1 MGKLCKCNCVYFHLR
16 STSVASFMRDPTV
29 SIHQMDLQMVDLWGG
44 CWPFVLLSA
53 LLQIGRGASIFD
65 DPPPQCP
72 WKLLLPS
79 GGLLDCSK
87 QLACHPFIH
96 PSTVGVSLLP
106 VTDHCPVSPAQSGV
120 VRSVK
125 ESLNSQF
132 VESCKGVVQR
142 LTLQEHKMV
151 WNRTTHFW

>member
-1 MGKLCKCNCVYFHLR
+1 MFPEAAPPIQRAINTALNN
-16 STSVASFMRDPTV
+16 
-29 SIHQMDLQMVDLWGG
+29 W
-44 CWPFVLLSA
+44 SA
-53 LLQIGRGASIFD
+53 V
-65 DPPPQCP
+65 
-72 WKLLLPS
+72 
-79 GGLLDCSK
+79 
-87 QLACHPFIH
+87 H
-96 PSTVGVSLLP
+96 PSTVSVSLLP